1 MNQDCFPV
9 DQWTVG
15 SCFLLKV
22 LNFKFD
28 QFQVLNQNIETRKL
42 KQLLIRQL
50 SWGCFS
56 AGPTQPC
63 WALHI
68 SDSTFYTKPG
78 PVQSA
83 TCSYGFTFFGMV
95 LYCWVCICGGSDV
108 KSVGIRVVVP
118 WWTLTVDFHPPP
130 LLFQGVF
137 YEPSTWLGSNC
148 AGPITA
154 LKRPI
159 PSPPPSLLTHLPPGL
174 SPGLSI
180 MTIGALFLSC

>member
-1 MNQDCFPV
+1 M

-130 LLFQGVF
+130 HLKLIPTFKLKFWNLYFNSLRCIFPLSLNLANYCILLDNG
-137 YEPSTWLGSNC
+137 WSNM
-148 AGPITA
+148 IT
-154 LKRPI
+154 
-159 PSPPPSLLTHLPPGL
+159 
-174 SPGLSI
+174 
-180 MTIGALFLSC
+180 